1 MSDTKMFDSPL
12 MYFPE
17 LKEHYLEALSREML
31 KVVEMTLS
39 SHNTPYDDNYTVETS
54 IFGRTRQLFLEL
66 SRNQKWQWL
75 SVASKGMDYVP
86 KLCGLPVRVFK
97 DDPISPRKQKIFF
110 KNDCEQHQLSLL
122 FENEETIHAGQLTWR
137 LFIQDPAT
145 VDFKGDELEDIEDDY
160 RVVLVGYNLVTKEIQ
175 SMWQSK
181 AVANIT
187 LHSVDTELPVAK
199 PITRKT
205 AIPKEDVKEVAKV
218 NGK

>member
-1 MSDTKMFDSPL
+1 
-12 MYFPE
+12 
-17 LKEHYLEALSREML
+17 
-31 KVVEMTLS
+31 MTLN

-66 SRNQKWQWL
+66 SRNQKWPWL

-122 FENEETIHAGQLTWR
+122 FEDKETVHAGQLTWR
-137 LFIQDPAT
+137 LFIQAPAT
-145 VDFKGDELEDIEDDY
+145 AEFKGDELEDIEDDY

-181 AVANIT
+181 AVANTT
-187 LHSVDTELPVAK
+187 LYPVDTELPTAK
-199 PITRKT
+199 PITRKA
-205 AIPKEDVKEVAKV
+205 AIPKEDIKEVTKAD
-218 NGK
+218 GKK